1 MDPVDPIRVGAPR
14 GRCATPDRSI
24 GGVFVAAAL
33 SGARGSDGDGG
44 AKSLNS
50 RQLEHRRVGKAS
62 WIMLKRVPTADC
74 TAADASRC
82 VR

>member
-33 SGARGSDGDGG
+33 SGARGSDGGGGGG
-44 AKSLNS
+44 ALEQLSL
-50 RQLEHRRVGKAS
+50 
-62 WIMLKRVPTADC
+62 
-74 TAADASRC
+74 
-82 VR
+82 